1 MGLACA
7 LLAPQPLAAA
17 IRSDQQ
23 LLAIYARARAA
34 DSLGAAERAALDY
47 SIALASAPGNQMLAS
62 RALTQAVLA
71 GNLPLAVKAAR
82 VLEGGTV
89 VAPDAR
95 FVLLVEAV
103 RGGDWRKADVQIASI
118 ERDEVFSFMAP
129 VMRAWAAFG
138 ARNRDPL
145 RPLSTALSDPLA
157 LSYVAEHRPLLLL
170 AMGREKEGLEA
181 LGKLIAANN
190 GRAYRVQLSAAAR
203 LARGSDRERTLEW
216 LRGDS
221 EPLVDAR
228 QRVQQG
234 KPLGGAI
241 DTAPEGLAEFLLAM
255 AIDLRRQDVTAL
267 ALSFARLAT
276 FLAPDDSEAWL
287 IVGSLLAA
295 QNQKGAALAALDH
308 VGRDDPL
315 ADAAADARIRL
326 LTASGD
332 ATLALKQAEKAAR
345 GKAAGASDWIRLG
358 DLYDELGRHRE
369 AAEAYTQARSAR
381 RDASAT
387 PEWTLWLLR
396 GGSLLRAGNWPDAK
410 ASLEAAY
417 KLAPDQPVVLNYLG
431 YAQLERRENMIE
443 AEKLIRAAK
452 RLDPESPQ
460 ITDSLGWARY
470 LQGDLAKAIELLE
483 AAVRGEPADPAINEH
498 LGDAYFS
505 AGRRY
510 EARYAW
516 SAALVSAERK
526 DAERI
531 RAKLETGLAPELAA
545 P

>member
-7 LLAPQPLAAA
+7 MLAPQPVAAA
-17 IRSDQQ
+17 IRSDHQ

-47 SIALASAPGNQMLAS
+47 SLALASAPGNQMFAS
-62 RALTQAVLA
+62 RALSQAVLA
-71 GNLPLAVKAAR
+71 GDLPLAVKAAR
-82 VLEGGTV
+82 VLETGTV
-89 VAPDAR
+89 VAPDVR

-103 RGGDWRKADVQIASI
+103 RGGDWRRANVQIASI

-138 ARNRDPL
+138 ARSGDPL

-157 LSYVAEHRPLLLL
+157 LSYIAEHRPLLLL
-170 AMGREKEGLEA
+170 AMGREKDGLEA
-181 LGKLIAANN
+181 LDKLIETNN
-190 GRAYRVQLSAAAR
+190 GRAYRVQLAAAAR
-203 LARGSDRERTLEW
+203 LARGSDRQRTLD
-216 LRGDS
+216 LLKGDA

-228 QRVQQG
+228 QRLQQG
-234 KPLGGAI
+234 RPLAGGI

-267 ALSFARLAT
+267 ALSFARLST
-276 FLAPDDSEAWL
+276 FLAPEDAEGWL
-287 IVGSLLAA
+287 VVGSLLAA

-308 VGRDDPL
+308 IGRSDPL

-326 LTASGD
+326 LSASGD
-332 ATLALKQAEKAAR
+332 SALALKQAEKAAR
-345 GKAAGASDWIRLG
+345 DKAAGESDWIRLG
-358 DLYDELGRHRE
+358 DLYDELGRHQE
-369 AAEAYTQARSAR
+369 AADAYTHARSAR
-381 RDASAT
+381 RDGSTT

-396 GGSLLRAGNWPDAK
+396 GGSLLRAGNWRDAK

-443 AEKLIRAAK
+443 AEKLIRTAN
-452 RLDPESPQ
+452 RLDPDSPQ

-483 AAVRGEPADPAINEH
+483 AAVRSEPTDPAINEH

-526 DAERI
+526 DAERL
-531 RAKLETGLAPELAA
+531 RTKLEVGLAPELAA